1 MFMGKQIAPPLTL
14 VAVPGPSA
22 ETIRADDPVPVD
34 VQALMDLFTT
44 HLANVQFPDVDAAS
58 LRKHADELRAEAKTV
73 ARARESLAVATAASD
88 AKLAAL
94 ISACARA
101 IAYAKIFC
109 ESHPDRRP
117 IADALAALEKP
128 AVPAVTVKRR
138 GRPPRPRQQ
147 VSDEL
152 FAVPAKPCELEPAR

>member
-1 MFMGKQIAPPLTL
+1 MFMAKQIAPPLAL
-14 VAVPGPSA
+14 VPSPGPFA
-22 ETIRADDPVPVD
+22 EIDDPVPAD

-58 LRKHADELRAEAKTV
+58 LRKHADELRAEAKVV
-73 ARARESLAVATAASD
+73 ARARESLAVAAAASD

-109 ESHPDRRP
+109 ESHPERRS
-117 IADALAALEKP
+117 IADAIAMLERP
-128 AVPAVTVKRR
+128 VVPAVTMKRR
-138 GRPPRPRQQ
+138 GRPPRPRPP

-152 FAVPAKPCELEPAR
+152 FGAPTKPCELEPAR